1 MSFVLPTVVMA
12 QTKDLK
18 CFVATEPGTEI
29 QSAKYEMKTPKGFPH
44 LKGQSFQKT
53 VTLTNGTTAEF
64 TFTLRSKLGKT
75 FDFRIN
81 SNNPLH
87 ITAALDGSDMFQYT
101 DYGND
106 IAVQCTK
113 DY

>member
-12 QTKDLK
+12 QSKDLK
-18 CFVATEPGTEI
+18 CFLSSEPREEI
-29 QSAKYEMKTPKGFPH
+29 ALAKNEMQTPAGFPH

-53 VTLTNGTTAEF
+53 VTLTDGSKAEY
-64 TFTLRSKLGKT
+64 TFTLRSKVGKT

-81 SNNPLH
+81 SNSSLH
-87 ITAALDGSDMFQYT
+87 ITSALDDSDMFQFT
-101 DYGND
+101 NYGTG